1 MCKNSFYSKIL
12 QKAGN
17 SIAPNVTNH
26 SIKKQ
31 VIKWNANKQR
41 KNRNKKLRDK
51 TLKIES
57 KAPFLNA
64 SPVKIPI
71 IMLTI
76 P

>member
-1 MCKNSFYSKIL
+1 MQTSKEKI
-12 QKAGN
+12 
-17 SIAPNVTNH
+17 VT
-26 SIKKQ
+26 
-31 VIKWNANKQR
+31 
-41 KNRNKKLRDK
+41 KKLRDK